1 MGADGRLFV
10 LFAQLLW
17 KFVEMVTFWPF
28 SMPTK

>member
-1 MGADGRLFV
+1 MGADGCFFV

-28 SMPTK
+28 SPATY

>member
-17 KFVEMVTFWPF
+17 KFVEMATFWPF
-28 SMPTK
+28 SSATN